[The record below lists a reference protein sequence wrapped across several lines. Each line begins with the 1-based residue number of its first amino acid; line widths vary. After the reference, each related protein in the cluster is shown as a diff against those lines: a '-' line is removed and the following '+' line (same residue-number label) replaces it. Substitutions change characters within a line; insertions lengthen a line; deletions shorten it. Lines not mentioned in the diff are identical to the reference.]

1 MNNRLF
7 NVNGK
12 GTDMLK
18 DALSLVFKQWGGN
31 TTCEAWIESQEHG
44 LILLWHKDKNSNGL
58 PAKMTAESVTT
69 MVQLWLSGDF
79 AKTVKLSDWCGDS
92 DHDGHNSM
100 GWQVYCEDWGH
111 VGSNPYAICAI
122 KPAFMWHGK

>member
-1 MNNRLF
+1 MDNRLF

-12 GTDMLK
+12 GDQMLK
-18 DALSLVFKQWGGN
+18 DTLALAFKQDGDN
-31 TTCEAWIESQEHG
+31 TTCEAWIETQDHG
-44 LILLWHKDKNSNGL
+44 LILLWLHRDGSNRL
-58 PAKMTAESVTT
+58 PAKMTADGIFQTVKG
-69 MVQLWLSGDF
+69 WLSSEF
-79 AKTVKLSDWCGDS
+79 AKTVKLSEWCGDC

-111 VGSNPYAICAI
+111 VANNPYAICAI